1 MFSENFEKS
10 DVVPPSN
17 DIFHVTDD
25 LKKILIYFKNC
36 DTTSSIVPAIDVQVN
51 KLRKQGIEFHS
62 CLQKSIIQSNN
73 FETYAASAI
82 NYLEIFK
89 DPNFD
94 QNHIS
99 DILEILSDS
108 AGKNVKETE
117 EIKKTYESIR
127 NELHRISEENYDSK
141 VQDQRKLQLLKDKKE
156 ELEEGLKRLKR
167 FSIIIFICGSVLLVP
182 FGKEFLCSGISTMVI
197 LALLYANNL
206 KTNIQKHEREINNL
220 QKMIDSRKEI
230 TELAEIY
237 KNLNPMI
244 IQMNR
249 FNTYWC
255 MQYNA
260 IVSLNTNLEK
270 IDNKNIT
277 DNQTLKLVIES
288 TKQRWEETKLSCG
301 DYIRIVRRTIT
312 DVDNV

>member
-62 CLQKSIIQSNN
+62 CLQKSIIQ
-73 FETYAASAI
+73 
-82 NYLEIFK
+82 K
-89 DPNFD
+89 
-94 QNHIS
+94 
-99 DILEILSDS
+99 ILSDS